1 MISKSSEYKVQLFC
15 VLLWKGK
22 FVDELN
28 LQNLPVHPIME
39 SSQWHSEIPSTD
51 LFLCNP
57 GRAPLAQ
64 QQPAEAMTTSE
75 SAKTEEGSKQEEVQA
90 SEELLETVLKAKA
103 EIDLE
108 CPVCLTFPNETP
120 RNQCQNGHLVCNE
133 CSTHLDKCPLC
144 RESLENVPNRFAAS
158 LLRCLILHEIRLQ
171 LSPPGTT
178 QQHCGLQPLE
188 DDLGALKKTLKCI
201 QCTKPTEDSP
211 IHCCEKGHF
220 LCKLCH
226 QRWEGCPQCKG
237 TLVRN
242 LVAERFL
249 STFPNLPPLQWEK
262 HSVEEKMGSHLVWK
276 QVEKL
281 TEAAWS
287 DHSWWSFLQWVMD
300 MSDSLAEGADSSTSP
315 SSVGWWGKPK
325 SQLRHRLSKSK
336 QKRYLQL
343 GKDDGVHPSKLRTRQ
358 QLKQFAKLL
367 TKCLLLALQ
376 TMEDYLLAGKTAR
389 PPAVAKIASQLNARF
404 EETCSHKIF
413 ETEQKNIIRQKFR
426 SLEASIELLKRGW
439 TKADVSNLVSSGFIK
454 FVLL

>member
-1 MISKSSEYKVQLFC
+1 
-15 VLLWKGK
+15 
-22 FVDELN
+22 
-28 LQNLPVHPIME
+28 ME
-39 SSQWHSEIPSTD
+39 SSQCLSEIPVTD
-51 LFLCNP
+51 LFLYSL
-57 GRAPLAQ
+57 RQAPLAG

-75 SAKTEEGSKQEEVQA
+75 QPKNEKDT

-108 CPVCLTFPNETP
+108 CPVCLTFPNEAP
-120 RNQCQNGHLVCNE
+120 MNQCQNGHLVCNE

-144 RESLENVPNRFAAS
+144 RESLENAPNRFAAS
-158 LLRCLILHEIRLQ
+158 LLRCLILHEIRIG

-178 QQHCGLQPLE
+178 QQQGGLQPLE

-220 LCKLCH
+220 LCKFCQ

-237 TLVRN
+237 TLFRS
-242 LVAERFL
+242 LVAEKFL

-287 DHSWWSFLQWVMD
+287 DDSWWSFLQWVMD
-300 MSDSLAEGADSSTSP
+300 MSDSLAEGADSSSSP
-315 SSVGWWGKPK
+315 SSVGWWGKCK

-336 QKRYLQL
+336 QQRYLQL
-343 GKDDGVHPSKLRTRQ
+343 GKDDGIHPSKLRTRQ

-367 TKCLLLALQ
+367 TKCFLLALQ
-376 TMEDYLLAGKTAR
+376 TMEDDLLAGKIAR
-389 PPAVAKIASQLNARF
+389 PQAVAKIASQLKARF

-413 ETEQKNIIRQKFR
+413 QTEQKNRICQKFR

-439 TKADVSNLVSSGFIK
+439 TRAVVSNLVVSGLIT
-454 FVLL
+454 FVL